1 MAATDMQKVLQYWP
15 RDSRG
20 RITLRTMAILNAYGP
35 ATRKRQPVLCLT
47 SASKQQHEPELQL
60 KQSKE
65 FLYNHRHQWK
75 DARWLWTQKT
85 ADVKTTRAIQHA
97 RKYLRS
103 GHIEDAFDLFNIK
116 LDESVRRMAA
126 GFPITW
132 FEQPSS
138 EWQTMLVAA
147 LCQLAP
153 WKLQEGLTHIQTYL
167 TATNKKPPKPRSWE
181 RKLFGFTHPKQSA
194 KQGLGIRFNHE
205 GLAKLFIICTA
216 SNEYF
221 PEPDWLDYPDPA

>member
-1 MAATDMQKVLQYWP
+1 MPA
-15 RDSRG
+15 G
-20 RITLRTMAILNAYGP
+20 YGL
-35 ATRKRQPVLCLT
+35 KR
-47 SASKQQHEPELQL
+47 H
-60 KQSKE
+60 
-65 FLYNHRHQWK
+65 
-75 DARWLWTQKT
+75 
-85 ADVKTTRAIQHA
+85 VKTTRAIQHV

-116 LDESVRRMAA
+116 LDEPVRRMAA
-126 GFPITW
+126 GFPITR

-153 WKLQEGLTHIQTYL
+153 WKLQESLTHIQTYL
-167 TATNKKPPKPRSWE
+167 TATNKKPPKPGSWE

-194 KQGLGIRFNHE
+194 KQGLGIRFKHE
-205 GLAKLFIICTA
+205 GLAELFIICTA

-221 PEPDWLDYPDPA
+221 PEPDWLDYPA